1 MNAANW
7 DAQRLKT
14 FKICWH
20 DWSTVACLCDA
31 HHRLLLN
38 LRNWIVTSYAN
49 DGEWLQHF
57 MSYFMHKGTI
67 RFRDFLVGMNSLNA
81 YINKHVSST
90 RNNIIFNHIEGCLL
104 WFRFFFGQ
112 KDTPWYYK
120 IIRNTKVV
128 LDIPT
133 DLLVHIL
140 DLGLLPLIGHLVF
153 SSTLLLSDV
162 HE

>member
-1 MNAANW
+1 
-7 DAQRLKT
+7 
-14 FKICWH
+14 
-20 DWSTVACLCDA
+20 
-31 HHRLLLN
+31 
-38 LRNWIVTSYAN
+38 
-49 DGEWLQHF
+49 
-57 MSYFMHKGTI
+57 MHKGTI

-81 YINKHVSST
+81 YINKHV
-90 RNNIIFNHIEGCLL
+90 
-104 WFRFFFGQ
+104 GQ